1 MLEYFARLGTFNV
14 EHEGFGLRFCVRV
27 VTQVSAF
34 MCSSKSHRGKTARAR
49 TCERIVNVINSNMYI
64 SVVYIV
70 LMVFAQSLMLAH
82 LEHKHTTAINYVF
95 VHSGVLILRAVSN
108 LV

>member
-1 MLEYFARLGTFNV
+1 M
-14 EHEGFGLRFCVRV
+14 
-27 VTQVSAF
+27 
-34 MCSSKSHRGKTARAR
+34 
-49 TCERIVNVINSNMYI
+49 

-95 VHSGVLILRAVSN
+95 VHSGVVILPIARICGLIYQNYNDAVCIIDPLLAISYHIMKRN
-108 LV
+108 IEPFIFYIH